1 MSKLDLREIIQVLE
15 QQGLTDQAQALR
27 NRLNP
32 TLVSSLDTAR
42 KLAKEGR
49 LTIAREHIDDAVKYL
64 LQNHPQPDT
73 ILHWFRR
80 RVNKDDD

>member
-1 MSKLDLREIIQVLE
+1 MSKLNLQEIISVLE
-15 QQGLTDQAQALR
+15 AQGLTDQAQALR

-32 TLVSSLDTAR
+32 TMVNSLDTAR
-42 KLAKEGR
+42 KLARQNK
-49 LTIAREHIDDAVKYL
+49 LTIARESVQEVVNYL

-80 RVNKDDD
+80 RVSAND